1 VSTHDAPPA
10 YPPDAAAAS
19 PNVAVRIGNV
29 LFHYR
34 NGLFP
39 ITFLVL
45 ALASRPTLF
54 LGTLRSD
61 SVLDAIGLAVALCGQ
76 TLRAVVI
83 GLAYIVRGGKD
94 RRIYAEDL
102 VTSGFFAHSRNP
114 LYVGNMLVY
123 LGLFLMLNSVVGYLV
138 GVPFFLF
145 AYLCITAAEEDFLRR
160 KFGAAYEAYCRQ
172 VPRYLPRLRGIG
184 QTMRG
189 MRFNWK
195 RLVRKEY
202 GAAFSWMTTALG
214 IIYWENY
221 SARGAAASRGVLAI
235 VLGVWGALLIAYL
248 SARFLKKAH
257 RLSD

>member
-1 VSTHDAPPA
+1 M
-10 YPPDAAAAS
+10 
-19 PNVAVRIGNV
+19 
-29 LFHYR
+29 
-34 NGLFP
+34 
-39 ITFLVL
+39 
-45 ALASRPTLF
+45 LF

-61 SVLDAIGLAVALCGQ
+61 AVLDAIGLAVALCGQ

-102 VTSGFFAHSRNP
+102 VTDGFFAHSRNP

-123 LGLFLMLNSVVGYLV
+123 LGLFLMLNSTLGYLV
-138 GVPFFLF
+138 GVPFFLI

-160 KFGAAYEAYCRQ
+160 RFGAAYQSYCQQ

-184 QTMRG
+184 HTVRG

-195 RLVRKEY
+195 RLIRKEY

-214 IIYWENY
+214 IIYWENFR
-221 SARGAAASRGVLAI
+221 ARGAAASRGVLAT
-235 VLGVWGALLIAYL
+235 VLGVWVVLLIAYL
-248 SARFLKKAH
+248 SARFLKKAK
-257 RLSD
+257 RLTN